1 MKKYASSEQTKQ
13 TLINAAGELAAKL
26 GFPNVSTR
34 AIAQRAKENIGS
46 IHYHFGGKEQLF
58 EAVVREVIKR
68 CNAYPVSQA
77 IEPFYNVLDTPTGQ
91 SGALRAIVKREIAL
105 LFDPDYPL
113 WHSRVVYQL
122 MQQKSRLQNLIVKEL
137 FDPIVETTSSLL
149 NRINPHLDTREMYLI
164 TSLMFSP
171 IASHADYM
179 SYYLKRLGCNHYS
192 KEYLQK
198 LEDLIVLQTELLLGL
213 ASEKFT
219 PNPAE

>member
-58 EAVVREVIKR
+58 EAVVQEVIKR

-77 IEPFYNVLDTPTGQ
+77 IEPFYNVLDTPAGQ

-105 LFDPDYPL
+105 LFDPDYPR

-137 FDPIVETTSSLL
+137 FDPIVDTIASLL
-149 NRINPHLDTREMYLI
+149 KRINPGLDNQETFLI
-164 TSLMFSP
+164 ITQMISP

-179 SYYLKRLGCNHYS
+179 SYHLKRLGCNHYS

-198 LEDLIVLQTELLLGL
+198 FEDIIVLQTELLLGL
-213 ASEKFT
+213 TSEKFT